1 MLPRLPVVFGLAL
14 LATLPALCG
23 CSSSNRRDQSYGT
36 DAGANYHPDAAVFS
50 NPTGEDADVVEA
62 AADADGT
69 AADADGTAADT
80 YGTAADADG
89 TAVDADGTVADAEE
103 TAIDAEA
110 RDATADASAEES
122 DSGFDS

>member
-23 CSSSNRRDQSYGT
+23 CSSSNRRDQFYGT
-36 DAGANYHPDAAVFS
+36 DTGANYQIPDAAVFTG
-50 NPTGEDADVVEA
+50 PTGEDADVVEA

-69 AADADGTAADT
+69 AADAVETATDAVE
-80 YGTAADADG
+80 TA
-89 TAVDADGTVADAEE
+89 ADAEE

-110 RDATADASAEES
+110 KDATADASAEES

>member
-14 LATLPALCG
+14 LATLPALGG
-23 CSSSNRRDQSYGT
+23 CSSSNRRDQFYGT
-36 DAGANYHPDAAVFS
+36 DAGANYQIPDAAVFS
-50 NPTGEDADVVEA
+50 DQTGEDADVVEA
-62 AADADGT
+62 

-89 TAVDADGTVADAEE
+89 TAADAVETAVDADEAA
-103 TAIDAEA
+103 ADAEA
-110 RDATADASAEES
+110 RDANAEASAEES

>member
-14 LATLPALCG
+14 LATLPALGG
-23 CSSSNRRDQSYGT
+23 CSSSNRRDQFYGT
-36 DAGANYHPDAAVFS
+36 DAGANYQIPDAAVFS
-50 NPTGEDADVVEA
+50 DQTGEDADVVEA

-89 TAVDADGTVADAEE
+89 TAA
-103 TAIDAEA
+103 DAEA
-110 RDATADASAEES
+110 RDANAEASAEES

>member
-14 LATLPALCG
+14 LAALPALGG
-23 CSSSNRRDQSYGT
+23 CSSSNRRDQFYGT
-36 DAGANYHPDAAVFS
+36 DAGANYQIPDAAVFS
-50 NPTGEDADVVEA
+50 DQTGEDADVVEA
-62 AADADGT
+62 

-89 TAVDADGTVADAEE
+89 TAAA
-103 TAIDAEA
+103 AEA
-110 RDATADASAEES
+110 RDANAEASAEES

>member
-14 LATLPALCG
+14 LATMPALGG
-23 CSSSNRRDQSYGT
+23 CSSSNRRDQFYGT
-36 DAGANYHPDAAVFS
+36 DAGANYQIPDAAAFS

-69 AADADGTAADT
+69 AADADGT
-80 YGTAADADG
+80 
-89 TAVDADGTVADAEE
+89 VADAEE
-103 TAIDAEA
+103 AAIDAEA
-110 RDATADASAEES
+110 KDATADASAEES

>member
-14 LATLPALCG
+14 LATLPALGG
-23 CSSSNRRDQSYGT
+23 CSSSNRRDQFYGT
-36 DAGANYHPDAAVFS
+36 DAGANYQIPDAAAFS

-62 AADADGT
+62 
-69 AADADGTAADT
+69 
-80 YGTAADADG
+80 AADADG

-110 RDATADASAEES
+110 KDAADDASAEES

>member
-14 LATLPALCG
+14 LATMPALGG
-23 CSSSNRRDQSYGT
+23 CSSSNRRDQFYGT
-36 DAGANYHPDAAVFS
+36 DAGANYQIPDAAVFS
-50 NPTGEDADVVEA
+50 DQTGEDADVVEA

-89 TAVDADGTVADAEE
+89 TAA
-103 TAIDAEA
+103 DAEA
-110 RDATADASAEES
+110 RDANAEASAEES

>member
-14 LATLPALCG
+14 LATLPALGG
-23 CSSSNRRDQSYGT
+23 CSSSNRRDQFYGT
-36 DAGANYHPDAAVFS
+36 DTGANYQIPDAAAFS

-62 AADADGT
+62 
-69 AADADGTAADT
+69 
-80 YGTAADADG
+80 AADADG

>member
-14 LATLPALCG
+14 LAALPALGG
-23 CSSSNRRDQSYGT
+23 CSSSNRRDQFYGT
-36 DAGANYHPDAAVFS
+36 DAGANYQIPDAAVFS
-50 NPTGEDADVVEA
+50 DQTGEDADVVEA
-62 AADADGT
+62 

-89 TAVDADGTVADAEE
+89 TAA
-103 TAIDAEA
+103 DAEA
-110 RDATADASAEES
+110 RDANAEASAEES

>member
-14 LATLPALCG
+14 LATLPALGG
-23 CSSSNRRDQSYGT
+23 CSSSNRRDQFYGT
-36 DAGANYHPDAAVFS
+36 DAGANYQIPDAAVFS
-50 NPTGEDADVVEA
+50 NPTGEDADVVEV

-69 AADADGTAADT
+69 AADADGTAI
-80 YGTAADADG
+80 
-89 TAVDADGTVADAEE
+89 DAEE

-110 RDATADASAEES
+110 KDATADASAEES

>member
-14 LATLPALCG
+14 LAALPALGG
-23 CSSSNRRDQSYGT
+23 CSSSNRRDQFYGT
-36 DAGANYHPDAAVFS
+36 DAGANYQIPDAAVFS
-50 NPTGEDADVVEA
+50 DQTGEDADVVEA

-89 TAVDADGTVADAEE
+89 TVADAEE
-103 TAIDAEA
+103 AAIDAEA
-110 RDATADASAEES
+110 KDATADASAEES

>member
-14 LATLPALCG
+14 LATLPALGG
-23 CSSSNRRDQSYGT
+23 CSSSNRRDQFYGT
-36 DAGANYHPDAAVFS
+36 DAGANYQIPDAAVFS
-50 NPTGEDADVVEA
+50 NPTGEDADVVEV

-69 AADADGTAADT
+69 AADADGTAVA
-80 YGTAADADG
+80 ADG
-89 TAVDADGTVADAEE
+89 TAIDAEE

-110 RDATADASAEES
+110 KDATADASAEES

>member
-14 LATLPALCG
+14 LATMPALGG
-23 CSSSNRRDQSYGT
+23 CSSSNRRDQFYGT
-36 DAGANYHPDAAVFS
+36 DAGANYQIPDAAVFS
-50 NPTGEDADVVEA
+50 DQTGEDADVVEA
-62 AADADGT
+62 

-89 TAVDADGTVADAEE
+89 TAA
-103 TAIDAEA
+103 DAEA
-110 RDATADASAEES
+110 RDANAEASAEES

>member
-14 LATLPALCG
+14 LAALPALGG
-23 CSSSNRRDQSYGT
+23 CSSSNRRDQFYGT
-36 DAGANYHPDAAVFS
+36 DAGANYQIPDAAVFS
-50 NPTGEDADVVEA
+50 DQTGEDADVVEA

-89 TAVDADGTVADAEE
+89 TAA
-103 TAIDAEA
+103 DAEA
-110 RDATADASAEES
+110 RDANAEASAEES

>member
-14 LATLPALCG
+14 LATMPALGG
-23 CSSSNRRDQSYGT
+23 CSSSNRRDQFYGT
-36 DAGANYHPDAAVFS
+36 DAGANYQIPDAAAFS

-62 AADADGT
+62 
-69 AADADGTAADT
+69 
-80 YGTAADADG
+80 AADADG

-110 RDATADASAEES
+110 KDAADDASAEES

>member
-14 LATLPALCG
+14 LATLPALGG
-23 CSSSNRRDQSYGT
+23 CSSSNRRDQFYGT
-36 DAGANYHPDAAVFS
+36 DTGANYQIPDAAAFPS
-50 NPTGEDADVVEA
+50 QTGEDADVVEA
-62 AADADGT
+62 
-69 AADADGTAADT
+69 
-80 YGTAADADG
+80 AADADG

-110 RDATADASAEES
+110 KDAADDASAEES

>member
-50 NPTGEDADVVEA
+50 NQTGEDADVVEA

-69 AADADGTAADT
+69 AADADGTAV
-80 YGTAADADG
+80 DADG

-103 TAIDAEA
+103 TAADAEA

>member
-14 LATLPALCG
+14 LATLPALGG
-23 CSSSNRRDQSYGT
+23 CSSSNRRDQFYGT
-36 DAGANYHPDAAVFS
+36 DTGANYQIPDAAVFS
-50 NPTGEDADVVEA
+50 NPTGEDADVVEV

-69 AADADGTAADT
+69 AADADGTAVA
-80 YGTAADADG
+80 ADG
-89 TAVDADGTVADAEE
+89 TATDAVETAADAEE

>member
-14 LATLPALCG
+14 LATLPALGG
-23 CSSSNRRDQSYGT
+23 CSSSNRRDQFYGT
-36 DAGANYHPDAAVFS
+36 DAGANYQIPDAAVFS

-69 AADADGTAADT
+69 AADADGTV
-80 YGTAADADG
+80 ADAVE
-89 TAVDADGTVADAEE
+89 TATDAEE
-103 TAIDAEA
+103 TVIDVVAS
-110 RDATADASAEES
+110 DATADASAEES